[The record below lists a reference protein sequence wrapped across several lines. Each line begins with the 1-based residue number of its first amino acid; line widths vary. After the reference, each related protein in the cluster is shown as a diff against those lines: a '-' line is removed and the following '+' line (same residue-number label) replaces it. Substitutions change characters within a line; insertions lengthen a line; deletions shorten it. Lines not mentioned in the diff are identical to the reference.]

1 MKIINDDNKII
12 VFLSNN
18 KILDLEIDEYE
29 EYIKEL
35 INELEK
41 EFSEEYDEICI
52 YEDSNYGII
61 LEFKNND
68 YFNYEIKINKFKTK
82 NFLYKI
88 DFNFIDEY
96 IKENS
101 KIYILNNDIYL
112 KIDKKID
119 NKYFYKILEYSE
131 IIYGERTLKIEKL
144 SKEANYEKTSSSTS
158 R

>member
-41 EFSEEYDEICI
+41 EFSEEYDEIWI

>member
-96 IKENS
+96 IKEN
-101 KIYILNNDIYL
+101 
-112 KIDKKID
+112 
-119 NKYFYKILEYSE
+119 
-131 IIYGERTLKIEKL
+131 
-144 SKEANYEKTSSSTS
+144 
-158 R
+158 